1 VNIALISLMALVVAI
16 IIGGFKP
23 KMNTGIIAVTL
34 AMIVGIYG
42 AKLPMKTIS
51 AGFPTDLFLMLVSIC
66 LLFNMASQNGTL
78 EKLSKFF
85 IKSVKGNPKLFPL
98 LFFFLTF
105 LLASIGP
112 GNIAATALMAPI
124 GMAVAA
130 NAGISALL
138 MAIMICTGANAG
150 AFSPIAPTG
159 IIGIGLMNKIGVNGN
174 SMGMTVFLASAA
186 IQSLSAI
193 SAYLIFKGYK
203 AKKTQKLD
211 EFLAKQKVEKFN
223 NKQFLTLAAIVIL
236 VLSVVFF
243 KVQISLGAFALIVI
257 LSFVGAADEEKSI
270 KNIPWG
276 IILLVT
282 GITILIGIMEKTGG
296 LNMATSMIAK
306 ISSGRTINAI
316 LAFITGIVS
325 AYSSSSGVVMPA
337 FIPLIPGIIAKLGAG
352 NILKMIIAVAVG
364 SHMVDVSPL
373 STLGALTIASADE
386 KEDKVKLFR
395 NLLIWGMSMA
405 IVGALMAWVFLDL
418 L

>member
-16 IIGGFKP
+16 IIGCFKP
-23 KMNTGIIAVTL
+23 KMNTGIIAITL

-66 LLFNMASQNGTL
+66 LLFNMANQNGTL
-78 EKLSKFF
+78 EKLTKIF
-85 IKSVKGNPKLFPL
+85 IKSVKGNPKLFPI

-105 LLASIGP
+105 LLAAIGP

-138 MAIMICTGANAG
+138 MSIMICTGANAG

-159 IIGIGLMNKIGVNGN
+159 IIGIGLMNKIGVNGS

-193 SAYLIFKGYK
+193 SAYLIFKGFK
-203 AKKTQKLD
+203 AKKTKQLD

-223 NKQFLTLAAIVIL
+223 NKQFLTLAAIAIL

-243 KVQISLGAFALIVI
+243 KVQISLGAFTLIVI
-257 LSFVGAADEEKSI
+257 LSFIGAADEEKSI

-306 ISSGRTINAI
+306 ISNGRTINAI

-337 FIPLIPGIIAKLGAG
+337 FIPLIPGIIAKLGTG

-405 IVGALMAWVFLDL
+405 VVGAIMAWVFLDL

>member
-1 VNIALISLMALVVAI
+1 MNIALISLMALVTAI
-16 IIGGFKP
+16 IIGCFKP
-23 KMNTGIIAVTL
+23 KMNTGVIAITL
-34 AMIVGIYG
+34 AMMVGIYG

-66 LLFNMASQNGTL
+66 LLFNMAHQNGTL

-85 IKSVKGNPKLFPL
+85 IKSVRGNPKLFPL

-105 LLASIGP
+105 LLAAIGP

-138 MAIMICTGANAG
+138 MSIMICTGANAG

-203 AKKTQKLD
+203 ASRTKKLD

-223 NKQFLTLAAIVIL
+223 KKQILTLLAIVIL

-257 LSFVGAADEEKSI
+257 LSFIGAADEEKSI

-296 LNMATSMIAK
+296 LNMATSMIAN
-306 ISSGRTINAI
+306 ISNGKTINSI

-352 NILKMIIAVAVG
+352 DILKMIIAVAVG

-395 NLLIWGMSMA
+395 NLLIWGLSMA
-405 IVGALMAWVFLDL
+405 VVGAAMAWVFLDL
-418 L
+418 M